1 MCFMASVKVVNA
13 HVLETYLSY
22 QESIK
27 RGKEWQEQTLGAHF
41 SVVAIF

>member
-1 MCFMASVKVVNA
+1 MANVEVANTYI
-13 HVLETYLSY
+13 LETCLSY

-41 SVVAIF
+41 SMVAIF